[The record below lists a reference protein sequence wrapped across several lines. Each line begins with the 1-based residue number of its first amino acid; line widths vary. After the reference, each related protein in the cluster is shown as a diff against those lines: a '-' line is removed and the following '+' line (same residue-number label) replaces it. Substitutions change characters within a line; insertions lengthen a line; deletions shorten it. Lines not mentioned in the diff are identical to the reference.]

1 LNPELDGWRESGET
15 LTTGHFAGWVA
26 PAVCTALGIAGNAAE
41 AWAEHG
47 GGAFDR
53 KPPKGESAKEFA
65 RGMLKKNPNA
75 YFYRHNM
82 PGEDTW
88 AGDWSEEA
96 GLTHCAT
103 PPHAP
108 R

>member
-1 LNPELDGWRESGET
+1 
-15 LTTGHFAGWVA
+15 
-26 PAVCTALGIAGNAAE
+26 VCTALGIAGNAAE